1 MKKILSLL
9 CALILL
15 LGLLPSAVLAE
26 DAVEQPQY
34 LALGDSITTGL
45 QADGTHLADNNFVS
59 IVAENGGYAFTNAGV
74 NTNYATG
81 ILAQFADGS
90 LDEALAGA
98 DLITITIGGN
108 DMKLLLYH
116 MIAEAYTTMTGLPID
131 SEFGVQEG
139 IIGDDPIVRMNLL
152 LAAGTVLP
160 GFSEHPMF
168 DMTLQTF
175 LTNFQRV
182 LKHIHTVNPDA
193 DVIVCTQYN
202 PYYRFTLPTSLIL
215 KEGFEAG
222 ILKLNQ
228 AILDY
233 ADEWDYLIA
242 DVYTAFANSEEN
254 LSNADE
260 TVMQLD
266 FHPNAA
272 GHAVIA
278 ECIQAVIDGLAD
290 ETGAAVE
297 TEEVIAD
304 VPEATDPNGEPAY
317 AFTLIL

>member
-1 MKKILSLL
+1 MKKFLSLL
-9 CALILL
+9 TALILL

-26 DAVEQPQY
+26 DAAEQPQY

-45 QADGTHLADNNFVS
+45 QADGTHLTDDCFVS
-59 IVAENGGYAFTNAGV
+59 IVAENGGYAFTNAGI

-90 LDEALAGA
+90 LDEALAEA

-116 MIAEAYTTMTGLPID
+116 MIAETYTAMTGLPID
-131 SEFGVQEG
+131 PEFGVQEG
-139 IIGDDPIVRMNLL
+139 IVSGDPMVRMMLL

-160 GFSEHPMF
+160 GFSDNPMF
-168 DMTLQTF
+168 DATLEAF
-175 LTNFQRV
+175 LENFAQV
-182 LKHIHTVNPDA
+182 LDHIHTVNPDA

-202 PYYRFTLPTSLIL
+202 PYYRFTQPTSLVL
-215 KEGFEAG
+215 KDGFEAG

-233 ADEWDYLIA
+233 AEEGDYLIA
-242 DVYTAFANSEEN
+242 DVYTAFATSEEN

-278 ECIQAVIDGLAD
+278 ECIQSVIDGLA
-290 ETGAAVE
+290 EEAGEAAE
-297 TEEVIAD
+297 MEEVVTA
-304 VPEATDPNGEPAY
+304 VPDATEPNGEPAY
-317 AFTLIL
+317 SFTLIL

>member
-1 MKKILSLL
+1 MKRLFSFITALVLL
-9 CALILL
+9 F
-15 LGLLPSAVLAE
+15 GLLPMSAAADE
-26 DAVEQPQY
+26 PQY

-116 MIAEAYTTMTGLPID
+116 MIAEAYTAMTGLSID
-131 SEFGVQEG
+131 PEFGVQEG

-160 GFSEHPMF
+160 GFAENPQF
-168 DMTLQTF
+168 DPTLEAF
-175 LTNFQRV
+175 LENFRLV
-182 LKHIHTVNPDA
+182 LEHIHTVNPDA

-228 AILDY
+228 AILDH

>member
-1 MKKILSLL
+1 MKKFLSLL
-9 CALILL
+9 TALILL

-26 DAVEQPQY
+26 EVVGQPQY

-45 QADGTHLADNNFVS
+45 QSDGTHLTDGCFVN
-59 IVAENGGYAFTNAGV
+59 IVAENGGYAFTNAGI

-81 ILAQFADGS
+81 ILEQFADGS

-116 MIAEAYTTMTGLPID
+116 MIAEAYTNMTGLPLD
-131 SEFGVQEG
+131 PEFGVQEG

-152 LAAGTVLP
+152 LAAVQVLP

-193 DVIVCTQYN
+193 EVIVCTQYN
-202 PYYRFTLPTSLIL
+202 PYYRFTLPTALVIRD
-215 KEGFEAG
+215 EFEAG
-222 ILKLNQ
+222 VVKLNQ
-228 AILDY
+228 AIFDY
-233 ADEWDYLIA
+233 AEEGDYLIA

-254 LSNADE
+254 LSCADD

-272 GHAVIA
+272 GHTVIA
-278 ECIQAVIDGLAD
+278 ECIQSVIDGMT
-290 ETGAAVE
+290 EE
-297 TEEVIAD
+297 TEMVEEVVTY
-304 VPEATDPNGEPAY
+304 VPDAAEPKDEPAY
-317 AFTLIL
+317 SFTLIL